1 MKKNLFMWL
10 SIFMLAALSVG
21 FVSCGDDDDDVVPAS
36 GGTSSGSQ
44 PAEVSV
50 QENTPEG
57 VEAVDL
63 GLPSGTK
70 WANMN
75 LGATSQTD
83 YGSHFAWGETEK
95 KSVYGWSTYLY
106 GKAKGNV
113 VNIGKDIAG
122 TKYDAARMKW
132 GGDWKMP
139 TDTQI
144 RELLNNTTSEWR
156 TVSGVKGM
164 MFFAENGN
172 WIFLPA
178 SGFYEGGDYWGK
190 GTYGDYWSSTVNPS
204 NSAEAFLLEF
214 LSGKQYAGA
223 IERCQGCAIR
233 PVISNKS
240 GSGENDTPSESS
252 YKDGVLTINGVQYKM
267 VSVSGGTFQMG
278 SNDGNFDE
286 KPVHSVTLRSYYIG
300 QTEVTQSFWK
310 AVMGSN
316 PSSFKGDNLPVECI
330 SWNDC
335 QTFITKLN
343 LLTGQEFRLPSEAEW
358 EYAAR
363 GGNKSR
369 GYKYSGSNSISN
381 VAWYDRNS
389 DDKTHPVATKQPN
402 ELGLYDMSGNVEEWC
417 QDRYNS
423 NYYSSSPSNN
433 PAGPISGS
441 DRVTRGGSWFNDAGY
456 SRVAYRSYGALLGWG
471 MYLGF
476 RLAL

>member
-10 SIFMLAALSVG
+10 SIFMLAAVSLG
-21 FVSCGDDDDDVVPAS
+21 FTSCGDDDDDVVPAP
-36 GGTSSGSQ
+36 GGTSSETQ
-44 PAEVSV
+44 PTEVSV

-75 LGATSQTD
+75 IGATSQTD
-83 YGSHFAWGETEK
+83 FGTHFAWGETEK

-156 TVSGVKGM
+156 TMSGVKGM

-178 SGFYEGGDYWGK
+178 SGFYEGGDYWGR

-204 NSAEAFLLEF
+204 NAAEAFLLEF

-233 PVISNKS
+233 PVISSKS
-240 GSGENDTPSESS
+240 SSGENDTPNVSS
-252 YKDGVLTINGVQYKM
+252 FTVNGVQFKM
-267 VSVSGGTFQMG
+267 VAVEGGTFQMG
-278 SNDGNFDE
+278 SNDGGTDE
-286 KPVHSVTLRSYYIG
+286 QPVHSVTLSSYYIG
-300 QTEVTQSFWK
+300 QTEVTQALWE
-310 AVMGSN
+310 AVMGTN
-316 PSSFKGDNLPVECI
+316 PSYFKGKNLPVERV
-330 SWNDC
+330 SWSNC
-335 QTFITKLN
+335 VTFITKLKKLTAQN
-343 LLTGQEFRLPSEAEW
+343 FRLLTEAEW

-363 GGNKSR
+363 GGRKSK
-369 GYKYSGSNSISN
+369 GYRYAGSNN
-381 VAWYDRNS
+381 LDAVAWWNDRYG
-389 DDKTHPVATKQPN
+389 DTTHPVATKQPN
-402 ELGLYDMSGNVEEWC
+402 ELGLYDMSGNVKEWC
-417 QDRYNS
+417 QDMYNS
-423 NYYSSSPSNN
+423 SYYSSSPSSN
-433 PAGPISGS
+433 PGGPSSGRY
-441 DRVTRGGSWFNDAGY
+441 RVIRGGGWDEDARAEPCRSTSRHY
-456 SRVAYRSYGALLGWG
+456 SSSDDTRLSDI
-471 MYLGF
+471 GF